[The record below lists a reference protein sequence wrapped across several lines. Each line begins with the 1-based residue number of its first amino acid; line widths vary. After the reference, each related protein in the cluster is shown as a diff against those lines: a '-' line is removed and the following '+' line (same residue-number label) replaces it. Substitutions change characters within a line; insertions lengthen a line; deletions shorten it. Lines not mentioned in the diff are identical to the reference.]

1 MDYRDDND
9 GWWKFALGAVAVG
22 VIALAFRG
30 ALRGGSLEAAL
41 EGNDRG
47 DGRDLRRGAGS
58 QGFVGEG
65 IGEYADD
72 DEEPVLGYDG
82 MDRDSLIEWLR
93 DASLDEETLLYIE
106 RYERAR
112 ENREPV
118 LDAVG
123 DLLASFG

>member
-1 MDYRDDND
+1 MDYRDSND
-9 GWWKFALGAVAVG
+9 GWWKFALGAAAVG

-41 EGNDRG
+41 EGDAT
-47 DGRDLRRGAGS
+47 GRDLRAGAGS
-58 QGFVGEG
+58 RGFVGG
-65 IGEYADD
+65 DGMGEYADT